1 VIQSLKVKS
10 LKIFIRI
17 VDKSL
22 KLLNSLSQ
30 LINGPT
36 VLYEVHSFYN
46 ETKNNNA
53 QNVKSVNSDIAI
65 LMQGPIDQNILAT
78 IQTVKMYQSY
88 WPEVP
93 VVISTWVSSK
103 RENIESLN
111 ELGAFVELSE
121 EPKIPG
127 ISNANYQISSTIAG
141 LERISTLG
149 ISTALKTRVDQT
161 LFNSRSLV
169 LLDRMLKEFG
179 DRIVTTDFNSFLFRL
194 YSPNDQFMFAKTEKL
209 MEFWNAANT
218 DWRKLQSIT
227 GPVESKFLISFLQA
241 KGMPVRQDLRSSL
254 EIYRD
259 IYAFMNYEDL
269 DLVWNKGSFRNLRS
283 RFPQEFYPSSSSF
296 VRHQDW
302 LNLQQSMDSY
312 IEDAGRIE
320 R

>member
-1 VIQSLKVKS
+1 
-10 LKIFIRI
+10 
-17 VDKSL
+17 
-22 KLLNSLSQ
+22 
-30 LINGPT
+30 
-36 VLYEVHSFYN
+36 
-46 ETKNNNA
+46 
-53 QNVKSVNSDIAI
+53 
-65 LMQGPIDQNILAT
+65 
-78 IQTVKMYQSY
+78 
-88 WPEVP
+88 
-93 VVISTWVSSK
+93 
-103 RENIESLN
+103 
-111 ELGAFVELSE
+111 
-121 EPKIPG
+121 
-127 ISNANYQISSTIAG
+127 
-141 LERISTLG
+141 
-149 ISTALKTRVDQT
+149 
-161 LFNSRSLV
+161 
-169 LLDRMLKEFG
+169 MLKEFG

-227 GPVESKFLISFLQA
+227 GPVESKFLISFLRA